1 MTYTVDAY
9 GVRFTIDM
17 TGAGEYEPRV
27 ENMDDPTGDW
37 DCSPPVDSEDELD
50 VDLLMA
56 ELIKLSKLHEA
67 NACSWTLREKNL
79 RALRARLMTL
89 HDDPAEQ

>member
-1 MTYTVDAY
+1 MTVDD
-9 GVRFTIDM
+9 T
-17 TGAGEYEPRV
+17 RV
-27 ENMDDPTGDW
+27 EDMVDPTDSW
-37 DCSPPVDSEDELD
+37 DCAPPVDAEDELGAN
-50 VDLLMA
+50 LLMR

-79 RALRARLMTL
+79 RALRARLMAL

>member
-1 MTYTVDAY
+1 MSKHDS
-9 GVRFTIDM
+9 
-17 TGAGEYEPRV
+17 RV
-27 ENMDDPTGDW
+27 ENLDYFGFTF
-37 DCSPPVDSEDELD
+37 DSCPSLD
-50 VDLLMA
+50 TADRLDADLLMR

-79 RALRARLMTL
+79 RALRARLMAL